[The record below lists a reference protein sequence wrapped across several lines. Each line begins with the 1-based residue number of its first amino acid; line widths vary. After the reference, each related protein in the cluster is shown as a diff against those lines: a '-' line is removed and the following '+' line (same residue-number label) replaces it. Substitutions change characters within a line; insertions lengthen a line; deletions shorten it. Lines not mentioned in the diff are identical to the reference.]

1 MALFA
6 EKLSYILP
14 PFASLELLAGQ
25 YVHETN
31 ISNFIF
37 YISFFNGYLF
47 FRCLDKVF
55 DKERNEINKEKVEEL
70 QQTIYSRKVKRKV
83 KGRDDEVL
91 GFDFVFGG

>member
-1 MALFA
+1 M
-6 EKLSYILP
+6 
-14 PFASLELLAGQ
+14 
-25 YVHETN
+25 
-31 ISNFIF
+31 
-37 YISFFNGYLF
+37 F